1 MQDLDKYMKYT
12 FCLLFFLS
20 LGITAFGQGGLPPG
34 FYEGKS
40 VVLVS
45 TDPGARPAML
55 WQQLADSIH
64 THLVAAGA
72 DPVAYYE
79 LEQVTLSAERQGE
92 YAKAFQ
98 QRGIKNLIFLTRQ
111 KNKASL
117 HVGAFSG
124 DGKLVASA
132 ALFGLSGQDWKGVGQ
147 QLAVLGKASPSKNLL
162 VPDLAEFPLLGAQ
175 EAAAITQKFF
185 SRNPLN
191 LEVFRLGIPLEGT
204 SAVTGAT
211 SSFRFD
217 LYGKSPETLLA
228 EQVAQKTALEN
239 IFSGQYTHEVAWLTE
254 AKSNSQLMADRIQF
268 VLVKVEGRQA
278 DLMKSMGLE
287 PISGEEGAKTVVKY
301 YIRFLVRE
309 ELYLGPS
316 WDAHPDWIIALRQF
330 LENLKK

>member
-1 MQDLDKYMKYT
+1 MKYI
-12 FCLLFFLS
+12 FPLLFFL
-20 LGITAFGQGGLPPG
+20 FGTLFTQAQGTLPPT
-34 FYEGKS
+34 FFEGKS
-40 VVLVS
+40 IVLVS
-45 TDPGARPAML
+45 NDPGARPAIT
-55 WQQLADSIH
+55 WQVLADSIH
-64 THLVAAGA
+64 PYLVRAGA

-79 LEQVTLSAERQGE
+79 LEQVVLSAERQAE

-111 KNKASL
+111 KDTASV

-124 DGKLVASA
+124 DGKLIASA
-132 ALFGLSGQDWKGVGQ
+132 ALFGRSAQDWKEAGQ
-147 QLAVLGKASPSKNLL
+147 QLEALGKVSPSKNLL

-175 EAAAITQKFF
+175 EATTTAQKFF
-185 SRNPLN
+185 ARNPLN
-191 LEVFRLGIPLEGT
+191 LEVFRLGVPLEGT

-217 LYGKSPETLLA
+217 LFGKSPETLLA
-228 EQVAQKTALEN
+228 EQVAQKTALED
-239 IFSGQYTHEVAWLTE
+239 IFSGQYSHEVAWLTE
-254 AKSNSQLMADRIQF
+254 AKSNSQLIADRIQF

-287 PISGEEGAKTVVKY
+287 PATGAEGSKTVVKY

-309 ELYLGPS
+309 ELYLGPT
-316 WDAHPDWIIALRQF
+316 WDAHPEWSIALRQF

>member
-1 MQDLDKYMKYT
+1 MKT
-12 FCLLFFLS
+12 IAVLLFFLS
-20 LGITAFGQGGLPPG
+20 FSAASLGQGALPPG
-34 FYEGKS
+34 FYDGKS

-45 TDPGARPAML
+45 TDPAAQPVL
-55 WQQLADSIH
+55 PWQQLSDSIH
-64 THLVAAGA
+64 TYLVAAGA

-79 LEQVTLSAERQGE
+79 LEQLTLSAEKQSE

-98 QRGIKNLIFLTRQ
+98 QRGIKNLIFVTRQ
-111 KNKASL
+111 KEKASV

-124 DGKLVASA
+124 DGKLIESA
-132 ALFGLSGQDWKGVGQ
+132 ALFGVSGQDWKAAGQ
-147 QLAVLGKASPSKNLL
+147 QLAALGKANPSKNLL
-162 VPDLAEFPLLGAQ
+162 VPDLAEFPPLGTQ
-175 EAAAITQKFF
+175 EASATAQKFL

-211 SSFRFD
+211 SSFRYD
-217 LYGKSPETLLA
+217 LFGKSAETLLT
-228 EQVAQKTALEN
+228 EQMAQKTALED
-239 IFSGQYTHEVAWLTE
+239 IFSGQYSHEVAWLTE
-254 AKSNSQLMADRIQF
+254 AKSTTQLLADRVQF

-287 PISGEEGAKTVVKY
+287 PATGAEGSKIVVKY

-309 ELYLGPS
+309 ELYLGPT
-316 WDAHPDWIIALRQF
+316 WDAHPDWRIALRQF

>member
-1 MQDLDKYMKYT
+1 MKIT
-12 FCLLFFLS
+12 SCLIFFLF
-20 LGITAFGQGGLPPG
+20 LGTTVFGQGGLPPS

-45 TDPGARPAML
+45 TDPAARPAMP
-55 WQQLADSIH
+55 WQHLSDSIH
-64 THLVAAGA
+64 TYLVTAGA
-72 DPVAYYE
+72 DPIAYYE
-79 LEQVTLSAERQGE
+79 LEQVTLSAERQAE

-98 QRGIKNLIFLTRQ
+98 QRGVKNLIFLTRQ
-111 KNKASL
+111 KDRASV
-117 HVGAFSG
+117 HVGVFSG
-124 DGKLVASA
+124 DGKLIAST
-132 ALFGLSGQDWKGVGQ
+132 ALFGLSAQDWKGAVQ
-147 QLAVLGKASPSKNLL
+147 QLAALGKARPSKNLL

-175 EAAAITQKFF
+175 EAAATAQKFF

-228 EQVAQKTALEN
+228 EQIAQKNALEN
-239 IFSGQYTHEVAWLTE
+239 IFSGQYPHEVAWLTE
-254 AKSNSQLMADRIQF
+254 AKSNSQLLADRIQF

-287 PISGEEGAKTVVKY
+287 PVSGEEGSKTVVKY

-309 ELYLGPS
+309 ELYLGPT
-316 WDAHPDWIIALRQF
+316 WDAHPDWSIALRQF